1 MMDKFLNKENIVIV
15 VAVITILVQSNYFAT
30 KLDLA
35 NIKLEMAE
43 MNQELKSYIDKND
56 KELMVSIES
65 KLQNI
70 SDKIDRIH
78 R

>member
-1 MMDKFLNKENIVIV
+1 MDKFLNKENIVIV
-15 VAVITILVQSNYFAT
+15 VAVITIIVQSNYFAT

-43 MNQELKSYIDKND
+43 MKQELKTYSDDAD
-56 KELMVSIES
+56 KELLTTIEK

>member
-1 MMDKFLNKENIVIV
+1 MDKFINKENIVIV
-15 VAVITILVQSNYFAT
+15 VAVITIIVQSNYFAT

-35 NIKLEMAE
+35 NIKLEMAD
-43 MNQELKSYIDKND
+43 MNQELKTYIDKND
-56 KELMVSIES
+56 KELMVSIET

-78 R
+78 K

>member
-1 MMDKFLNKENIVIV
+1 MDKFINKENIVII
-15 VAVITILVQSNYFAT
+15 VAVITILIQSNYFAT

-35 NIKLEMAE
+35 NIKLEMAD

-65 KLQNI
+65 KLQTI

-78 R
+78 K

>member
-1 MMDKFLNKENIVIV
+1 MDKFINKENIVIV
-15 VAVITILVQSNYFAT
+15 VAVITILIQSNYFAT

-35 NIKLEMAE
+35 NIKLEMAD
-43 MNQELKSYIDKND
+43 MKQELKTYSDDAD
-56 KELMVSIES
+56 KELLTSIEK
-65 KLQNI
+65 KLQSI

>member
-1 MMDKFLNKENIVIV
+1 MDKFLNKENIVIV

-35 NIKLEMAE
+35 NIKLEMAG
-43 MNQELKSYIDKND
+43 MNQELRDYIDKND
-56 KELMVSIES
+56 KELITSIEA
-65 KLQNI
+65 KLENI
-70 SDKIDRIH
+70 SNKIDRIH

>member
-1 MMDKFLNKENIVIV
+1 MDKFLNKENIIIV
-15 VAVITILVQSNYFAT
+15 VAVITILIQSNYFAT

-35 NIKLEMAE
+35 NIKLEMAD
-43 MNQELKSYIDKND
+43 MNQELKAYIDKND
-56 KELMVSIES
+56 KDLMLSIET

-78 R
+78 K

>member
-1 MMDKFLNKENIVIV
+1 MTKFLNKENIVVV
-15 VAVITILVQSNYFAT
+15 VAVITILIQSNYFAT

-56 KELMVSIES
+56 KDLLVSIEA

>member
-1 MMDKFLNKENIVIV
+1 MDKFLNKENIVII

-35 NIKLEMAE
+35 NIKLEMAD
-43 MNQELKSYIDKND
+43 MNQELKAYIDKND
-56 KELMVSIES
+56 KELLLSIET

>member
-1 MMDKFLNKENIVIV
+1 MEKFLNKENIVIV
-15 VAVITILVQSNYFAT
+15 VAVITILIQSNYFAT

-43 MNQELKSYIDKND
+43 MKQELKTYSDDAD
-56 KELMVSIES
+56 KELLTTIEK
-65 KLQNI
+65 KLQSI

>member
-1 MMDKFLNKENIVIV
+1 MDKFLNKENIVIV

-35 NIKLEMAE
+35 NIKLEMAQ
-43 MNQELKSYIDKND
+43 MNQELRDYIDRND
-56 KELMVSIES
+56 KELLISIEA

-78 R
+78 K

>member
-1 MMDKFLNKENIVIV
+1 MEKLINKENIVIV
-15 VAVITILVQSNYFAT
+15 VAVITILIQSNYFAT

-43 MNQELKSYIDKND
+43 MNQELKNYIDKND
-56 KELMVSIES
+56 KELMVSIET

-78 R
+78 K

>member
-1 MMDKFLNKENIVIV
+1 MDKFLNKENIVIV

-43 MNQELKSYIDKND
+43 MNQELKNYIDKND

>member
-1 MMDKFLNKENIVIV
+1 MDKFLNKENIVIV

>member
-1 MMDKFLNKENIVIV
+1 MHKLINKENIVII
-15 VAVITILVQSNYFAT
+15 VAVITIIVQSNYFAT

-43 MNQELKSYIDKND
+43 MNQELKTYIDKND
-56 KELMVSIES
+56 KELLVSIEA

-78 R
+78 K

>member
-1 MMDKFLNKENIVIV
+1 MDKFLNKENIVIV
-15 VAVITILVQSNYFAT
+15 VAVITIIVQSNYFAT

-43 MNQELKSYIDKND
+43 MNQELRGYIDRND
-56 KELMVSIES
+56 KELLVSIEA

-70 SDKIDRIH
+70 SEKIDRIH

>member
-1 MMDKFLNKENIVIV
+1 MDKFINKENIVIV

-43 MNQELKSYIDKND
+43 MKQELKTYSDDAD
-56 KELMVSIES
+56 KELLTSIEK

>member
-1 MMDKFLNKENIVIV
+1 MDKFLNKENIVIV

-35 NIKLEMAE
+35 NIKLEMAD

-78 R
+78 K

>member
-1 MMDKFLNKENIVIV
+1 MDKFINKENIVIV

-43 MNQELKSYIDKND
+43 MNQELKTYIDKND
-56 KELMVSIES
+56 KELLTSIES

>member
-1 MMDKFLNKENIVIV
+1 MEKFLNKENIVII

-35 NIKLEMAE
+35 NIKLEMAD

-78 R
+78 K

>member
-1 MMDKFLNKENIVIV
+1 MDKFLNKENIVIV

-35 NIKLEMAE
+35 NIKLEMAD

-65 KLQNI
+65 KLQTI

>member
-1 MMDKFLNKENIVIV
+1 MDKFINKENVVII

-43 MNQELKSYIDKND
+43 MNQELKTYIDKND
-56 KELMVSIES
+56 KELLISIEG

-78 R
+78 K

>member
-1 MMDKFLNKENIVIV
+1 MDKFLNKENIVIV

-35 NIKLEMAE
+35 NIKLEMAD

-56 KELMVSIES
+56 KELMVSIET

-78 R
+78 K

>member
-1 MMDKFLNKENIVIV
+1 VHKLINKENIVII
-15 VAVITILVQSNYFAT
+15 VAVITIIVQSNYFAT

-43 MNQELKSYIDKND
+43 MNQELKTYIDKND
-56 KELMVSIES
+56 KELLTSIEA

-78 R
+78 K

>member
-1 MMDKFLNKENIVIV
+1 MDKFINKENIVIV
-15 VAVITILVQSNYFAT
+15 VAVITILIQSNYFAT

-35 NIKLEMAE
+35 NIKLEMAD
-43 MNQELKSYIDKND
+43 MNQELKTYIDKND
-56 KELMVSIES
+56 KELLTSIEG
-65 KLQNI
+65 KLQLI

>member
-1 MMDKFLNKENIVIV
+1 MDKFLNKENIVIV
-15 VAVITILVQSNYFAT
+15 VAVITIIVQSNYFAT

-43 MNQELKSYIDKND
+43 MNQELKAYIDKND
-56 KELMVSIES
+56 KDLMVSIES